1 MPTVLYEPLEQTDI
15 SWYCCGC
22 GLPNFNTSLFEDFEA
37 SNSTCSTPSHT
48 SFSSVNTE
56 SSIGSPEY
64 TSSPKSHRNV
74 PLSKKKARILVI
86 NFQSIRSKRESF
98 WAMLEYSDPDVILAN
113 ETWLNPTIAE
123 REVLPANYKFVARK
137 DRPNSSHGGVAI
149 IAKHDLDTAEI
160 DTSATSEF
168 VEASLSCKDLKK
180 PIILGCM
187 YRPTDNNNDY
197 TQDLCNALSDLSA
210 RFKDHIIWLGGDTNL
225 PDIDWKTDT
234 ITGHSYPVSINQ
246 TYIDTFNHIGCEQI
260 VNFPTRINNILDV
273 FCTNRP
279 SPIDR
284 YTPIPGLS
292 DHDIVLTDTNVL
304 PTHQKPIKRKI
315 YLWKRADKSSM
326 SEDLKEFT
334 EEFTHANTTETEV
347 NTLWTTFKQKCI
359 ESDNKYVPSKDT
371 STRFNP
377 PWCNRD
383 VRRLT

>member
-74 PLSKKKARILVI
+74 PLSKKKACILAI

-98 WAMLEYSDPDVILAN
+98 WAMLEYSDPDVILAS

-168 VEASLSCKDLKK
+168 VAASLSCKDLKK

-225 PDIDWKTDT
+225 PVIDWKTDT
-234 ITGHSYPVSINQ
+234 ITGHNYPVSINQ

-279 SPIDR
+279 SLIDR
-284 YTPIPGLS
+284 CTPIPGLS

-304 PTHQKPIKRKI
+304 PTRQKPIKRKI
-315 YLWKRADKSSM
+315 YL
-326 SEDLKEFT
+326 
-334 EEFTHANTTETEV
+334 
-347 NTLWTTFKQKCI
+347 
-359 ESDNKYVPSKDT
+359 
-371 STRFNP
+371 
-377 PWCNRD
+377 
-383 VRRLT
+383 